1 MKWFLVMLAAVV
13 ALVGCEPSV
22 RYSPNPSKPAVDR
35 SAGYIEPDASDTG
48 RGESSIDTDR
58 MRKIIEGYLGTSYRS
73 GGYGKLGIDCSGLV
87 YAVYRDLDNLHLP
100 TSSKKLFNTL
110 RRVSYRDL
118 KYGDLVFFS
127 LNGKHASHVG
137 LYIGDNKF
145 VHASESRGVII
156 SSLTEEYYRQSYVGA
171 RRVTG

>member
-1 MKWFLVMLAAVV
+1 MKWFLVLLAAVV
-13 ALVGCEPSV
+13 VVGCEPSI
-22 RYSPNPSKPAVDR
+22 RYSSGPPKPAADGGVGYTDPKAGDRGRSQSSVD
-35 SAGYIEPDASDTG
+35 A
-48 RGESSIDTDR
+48 DR

-87 YAVYRDLDNLHLP
+87 YAVYRDLSNLHLP
-100 TSSKKLFNTL
+100 PKTKKLFNTL

-118 KYGDLVFFS
+118 RYGDLVFFS

-137 LYIGDNKF
+137 LYVGDNKF
-145 VHASESRGVII
+145 VHASESRGVVI
-156 SSLTEEYYRQSYVGA
+156 SSLAEDYYRQSYVGA